1 MAPKDEDRA
10 AILARRQRF
19 VTAALAGIT
28 TSTLAT
34 ACPCLDVEPP
44 PDETDSET
52 DDETDHAT
60 AAEHDGT
67 AGSSGSSG
75 SGGNASSGSSSGG
88 GATGPATTDGS
99 GTASEG

>member
-34 ACPCLDVEPP
+34 ACPCLDVDVP
-44 PDETDSET
+44 PDETDSDT
-52 DDETDHAT
+52 DDATDDATT
-60 AAEHDGT
+60 AATENDGT
-67 AGSSGSSG
+67 AGSGGSESSGNATGSSSEG
-75 SGGNASSGSSSGG
+75 DASGSSSATGVETGG
-88 GATGPATTDGS
+88 GG
-99 GTASEG
+99 